1 MEMIGGENME
11 GSYFYFVAWIGWIVT
26 TFLLKKDEIRWKGS
40 AVILMFIICSQLTV
54 SIASFTVSI
63 NALILGV
70 ISFLGITLYT
80 IWKKIYALLSA
91 LIIAMLYTSFHLLE
105 VYDPIWIVMDR
116 TFMLSGALVY
126 ASILLQRDR
135 LLRLCSLYAGALQGE
150 ILVTFIFR
158 RLHFPYE
165 FGSLTFFDII
175 AVSTLLVMM
184 MLYLVKMSAYR
195 GLFRKKHVKERQG

>member
-1 MEMIGGENME
+1 MEMIGGENMD
-11 GSYFYFVAWIGWIVT
+11 GSYFYFLSWMGWIVT
-26 TFLLKKDEIRWKGS
+26 TFFLKKDEMRWKMS
-40 AVILMFIICSQLTV
+40 AVILMFIICSQITV
-54 SIASFTVSI
+54 SIASFAVSI
-63 NALILGV
+63 NALILGI
-70 ISFLGITLYT
+70 ISFLGIALYS

-105 VYDPIWIVMDR
+105 VYDPIWIVIER
-116 TFMLSGALVY
+116 TWMLSGTLVY
-126 ASILLQRDR
+126 ASILLHRDR

-184 MLYLVKMSAYR
+184 MSYIVKVSAYR
-195 GLFRKKHVKERQG
+195 GQFRKKHVKERQG